1 MIDETDLKILTII
14 QSAARTSNAEI
25 ARRIGLTP
33 SAILERIR
41 KLEENGVIQGYFARV
56 APGALKL
63 GLLAFIFVRTDDQR
77 GLIEASA
84 LACFPEV
91 LELHDIAGEDCFL
104 MKVRVENT
112 EALGRFLR
120 ERLGTIP
127 AVRSTRTTI
136 VLETVKETTDLPLP
150 AVERAKLLG
159 G

>member
-1 MIDETDLKILTII
+1 
-14 QSAARTSNAEI
+14 
-25 ARRIGLTP
+25 
-33 SAILERIR
+33 
-41 KLEENGVIQGYFARV
+41 
-56 APGALKL
+56 LKL

-84 LACFPEV
+84 LARFPEV

-150 AVERAKLLG
+150 AVERAKVLG